1 MKGLMGSWAL
11 EVLADGRDLNLDP
24 SKLTHFYL
32 ISNINQ
38 ALPSLSVGFKDNT
51 GKELDNLIGD
61 GVPITVSIGNPS
73 HHVYN
78 GLQFV
83 ASGTPKVNP
92 MGSVNMI
99 TFNGVLNKTK
109 WLRKVVD
116 KHYDGSAANV
126 IAQLASEAGLIPDVD
141 SSMDAMTWLPNRTSL
156 ANYANHV
163 LQRSFSGEASALIM
177 AVTDSGKL
185 RLKDLNGLISGSGGL
200 TLASNPEEGHP
211 VLAYVAVPRSNS
223 NNSSH
228 GYGSTTIGMNPDGSI
243 FEGNEVAV
251 KMMSAATS
259 IGSSIKEAVG
269 SLGTRIN
276 ALAPLAGNTHE
287 KWYEA
292 IHQNMRIK
300 STYSFDIELLTNVPS
315 KLELLDTPMF
325 KPLNAAT
332 GQEATALA
340 GKYIVTCINK
350 FIQNNRYW
358 EKIVLTSQGQG
369 GI

>member
-11 EVLADGRDLNLDP
+11 EVIANGRDLNLDP
-24 SKLTHFYL
+24 SKLAHMYV

-38 ALPSLSVGFKDNT
+38 ALPSLSIGFKDDT
-51 GKELDNLIGD
+51 GKELDNLLGD
-61 GVPITVSIGNPS
+61 GAPITVSIGNPA

-78 GLQFV
+78 GLQFQ

-92 MGSVNMI
+92 NGTANMI
-99 TFNGVLNKTK
+99 TFSGVLNKTK

-116 KHYDGSAANV
+116 KHYEGTASSV

-185 RLKDLNGLISGSGGL
+185 RLKDLNGLIGGGGI
-200 TLASNPEEGHP
+200 TLASNPTQGHP
-211 VLAYVAVPRSNS
+211 VLNYVAVPRANS

-251 KMMSAATS
+251 KLMSAATS
-259 IGSSIKEAVG
+259 IGSTIKEAVG

-300 STYSFDIELLTNVPS
+300 STYSFDIELITDVPS

-325 KPLNAAT
+325 KPVNSAT
-332 GQEATALA
+332 GQEATALS

-358 EKIVLTSQGQG
+358 EKICLTSQGAG